1 MANQAQTPRWRQRLK
16 DFEKS
21 AKRLKEAASKKEF
34 SDLEKDGVIQRFEFT
49 FELAWKTLKDYLEN
63 QGFSGVASPK
73 KSLQKSFSMEL
84 VSEGNV
90 WINMLEDRNRMSHLY
105 SRAASE
111 TIFQN
116 IKKYYVPAINEL
128 AANLKKQI

>member
-1 MANQAQTPRWRQRLK
+1 MANQAQTPRWQQRLK

-21 AKRLKEAASKKEF
+21 AARLKEAASKKEF

-49 FELAWKTLKDYLEN
+49 FELAWKTLKDYLES
-63 QGFSGVASPK
+63 QGFSGIASPK
-73 KSLQKSFSMEL
+73 KALQKSFSMDL
-84 VSEGNV
+84 ASDGNV

-116 IKKYYVPAINEL
+116 IKKYYVPAIDEL

>member
-1 MANQAQTPRWRQRLK
+1 MANQAQTPRWQQRLK

-21 AKRLKEAASKKEF
+21 AQRLKEAASKKEF

-63 QGFSGVASPK
+63 QGFSSVASPK
-73 KSLQKSFSMEL
+73 KALQKSFSMDL

-90 WINMLEDRNRMSHLY
+90 WINMLEDRN
-105 SRAASE
+105 
-111 TIFQN
+111 
-116 IKKYYVPAINEL
+116 
-128 AANLKKQI
+128 